1 MQGLAAG
8 FWWINV
14 LLCAYCTFYWA
25 RNRMNDGT
33 PGLMTPGGQVWAWQ
47 LVFCFIVLLL
57 DVSPWHL
64 LWLGFVSLVLSV
76 IVSKAWRGRMLAAR
90 YPDIGRIE
98 IPQNNSRTMSIS
110 TSAQIPDTT
119 QVAGI
124 SPFLLAKASAGDATS
139 QRLVAEAYKEGRG
152 VPKDNTEAYVW
163 YRKAATGG
171 DAESQLQTGFLHYV
185 NYKIQGDAEDG
196 LQAELWLRKA
206 AEQGHAFAQR
216 HLANMYETGT
226 GVSQDYAKAVYW
238 YSKAAE
244 QGDSTAESE
253 LEKLVK
259 DGQGAT
265 EDVAQ
270 SSPSSPLTNPPT
282 TTPAVRKTVKRK
294 QVAVPPK
301 ISTPQKSGMADYWY
315 QKAILLTDE
324 SQYLECLQCLERAVD
339 ADPSH
344 VQSLYGIAHHYLHG
358 HGVNEDL
365 PTAAKWFREAAKQG
379 FSPAQ
384 DKLGLMYE
392 HGMGVAKNWKEA
404 AKWYLMA
411 AEKGFAD
418 SQYHLGVIYAN
429 GEGFP
434 IDFKTSVKWC
444 IMAAEQGHAEAQ
456 STLGRIYL
464 QGVDGVPRDAAEA
477 SKWLRKAADQGDAE
491 SQFDIGYL
499 FEQGDGVLQDLE
511 EAARYYSLSAAQGYA
526 DGQRGVQRINLILG
540 RHSISTER
548 LPNEEEWQYQ
558 MRRMVEQTRFVPPRK
573 QK

>member
-14 LLCAYCTFYWA
+14 LLCAYCTFYWS

-47 LVFCFIVLLL
+47 LVFCFIVLVL

-64 LWLGFVSLVLSV
+64 FWLGIVSLVLSV
-76 IVSKAWRGRMLAAR
+76 IVSNVWRGRMLAAR
-90 YPDIGRIE
+90 YPDIGSIE
-98 IPQNNSRTMSIS
+98 VQQNDSRTSS
-110 TSAQIPDTT
+110 LSVVTQIPATT

-124 SPFLLAKASAGDATS
+124 SSSLLAKASAGDATS

-152 VPKDNTEAYVW
+152 VSKDNTEAYVW

-171 DAESQLQTGFLHYV
+171 DAESQSQTGFLYYV

-206 AEQGHAFAQR
+206 AEQEHTFAQR
-216 HLANMYETGT
+216 HLASMYETGT
-226 GVSQDYAKAVYW
+226 GVPQDYAKAVYW

-244 QGDSTAESE
+244 LGDSAAQLRLGE
-253 LEKLVK
+253 LIKAGHGAIK
-259 DGQGAT
+259 DFT
-265 EDVAQ
+265 Q
-270 SSPSSPLTNPPT
+270 SSPSSTPT
-282 TTPAVRKTVKRK
+282 IAPTVTPAVSKTVKRK
-294 QVAVPPK
+294 QVAAPPK
-301 ISTPQKSGMADYWY
+301 VIVPQESGMADYWY
-315 QKAILLTDE
+315 QKALLLTDE

-344 VQSLYGIAHHYLHG
+344 VQSLYGIAHHYQHG
-358 HGVNEDL
+358 YGVNEDL
-365 PTAAKWFREAAKQG
+365 PTAAKWFREAAERG

-392 HGMGVAKNWKEA
+392 HGMGVAKNWREA
-404 AKWYLMA
+404 AKWYLIA
-411 AEKGFAD
+411 AENGFSD

-429 GEGFP
+429 GQGFP
-434 IDFKTSVKWC
+434 IDFKASVKWC
-444 IMAAEQGHAEAQ
+444 IKAAEQGHSEAQ

-464 QGVDGVPRDAAEA
+464 QGVDGIPRDAAEA

-491 SQFDIGYL
+491 SQFDLGYL

-511 EAARYYSLSAAQGYA
+511 EAARYYSLSAEQGYA

-540 RHSISTER
+540 RHSISMER
-548 LPNEEEWQYQ
+548 LPNEEDWQYQ
-558 MRRMVEQTRFVPPRK
+558 MRRMVEQTRFVPLKK
-573 QK
+573 Q